1 MSNGKNII
9 KGYQGI
15 MDLDLSSIDP
25 KFHKEMID
33 LHSQDIRDYKIE
45 QQERPSKLRYEN
57 AIVRAYKTLRNDKRL
72 NEKIAYERRQT
83 QQEGDA
89 RREEIIQRIKDSK
102 KTLLTNTNSA
112 KW

>member
-1 MSNGKNII
+1 MSNDKNII

-33 LHSQDIRDYKIE
+33 LHSQDISDYKIE

-57 AIVRAYKTLRNDKRL
+57 AIVRAYKTIRNEKRL
-72 NEKIAYERRQT
+72 NEKIAYERRQIQFET
-83 QQEGDA
+83 DV
-89 RREEIIQRIKDSK
+89 RREEIIQCREDSK

>member
-1 MSNGKNII
+1 
-9 KGYQGI
+9 

-33 LHSQDIRDYKIE
+33 LHSQDISDYKIE

-57 AIVRAYKTLRNDKRL
+57 AIVRAYETIRNDKRL
-72 NEKIAYERRQT
+72 NEKIAYERRQIQFET
-83 QQEGDA
+83 DV
-89 RREEIIQRIKDSK
+89 RREEIIQCREDSK